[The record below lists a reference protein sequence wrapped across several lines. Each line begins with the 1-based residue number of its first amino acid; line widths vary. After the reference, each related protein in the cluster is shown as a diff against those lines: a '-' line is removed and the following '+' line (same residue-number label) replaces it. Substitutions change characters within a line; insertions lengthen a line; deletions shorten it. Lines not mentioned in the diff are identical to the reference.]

1 MYRRLHHRTV
11 LPGKSLSEAAMGWLF
26 SSTALS
32 GYVDVST
39 SNRQDWSA

>member
-1 MYRRLHHRTV
+1 V

-26 SSTALS
+26 SGTALS

-39 SNRQDWSA
+39 SNREDWSA